1 MFDFST
7 NDLIRLLGIAF
18 ALAWLFVRL
27 GLWKGWYWRSRGG
40 VYAYLAFGAMIYLY
54 TYRDRAQEI
63 LSEYAPAYTI
73 IMILLAVTCVWW
85 SLRPPSIIKPTWI
98 RWVEAH
104 PKRIRRAM
112 ADETEKL
119 DDWQEKVESKE
130 SVDEWAR
137 SLKRKMP
144 KS

>member
-1 MFDFST
+1 MFDFSMD
-7 NDLIRLLGIAF
+7 DLIRLLGIAF

-27 GLWKGWYWRSRGG
+27 GYWKGWYWRSRGG
-40 VYAYLAFGAMIYLY
+40 VYAYLAFGAMLYLY
-54 TYRDRAQEI
+54 TYHDRAQEI
-63 LSEYAPAYTI
+63 LGENALLYTI
-73 IMILLAVTCVWW
+73 IMILLAATCVWW
-85 SLRPPSIIKPTWI
+85 SLRPPPIIKPAWI

-112 ADETEKL
+112 AEEAEEL
-119 DDWQEKVESKE
+119 DDWQEKVKSKE
-130 SVDEWAR
+130 AVDKWAR